1 MGVLESEKLH
11 VYEEDYC
18 QLFHCEIHPDVI
30 LSLNTRG
37 PPTQHISKTQGTTEK
52 EHNSDIRMT
61 ARGLPWR
68 EPPAQIGK

>member
-37 PPTQHISKTQGTTEK
+37 PPHNIFLKHK
-52 EHNSDIRMT
+52 EQQKKNTILT
-61 ARGLPWR
+61 L
-68 EPPAQIGK
+68 E